1 MSLLNSNSFV
11 PYNSIKLKINNDTNI
26 YEEQEE
32 NKDKNGTNIREYTNK
47 EFINLYD
54 KCFLQKQNTVLE
66 IIEELRLFD
75 SRNGTDLFKN
85 ILYLN
90 LYNLLYN

>member
-11 PYNSIKLKINNDTNI
+11 PYNNIKLKLYNETNINNYPENQNETNR
-26 YEEQEE
+26 
-32 NKDKNGTNIREYTNK
+32 KDYTNK
-47 EFINLYD
+47 EFNYLYD
-54 KCFLQKQNTVLE
+54 KCFLQKQNTVLD
-66 IIEELRLFD
+66 IIEELRCFD